1 MGACGCG
8 RYTTS
13 VGDMGWVL
21 DVGDIGWVL
30 DVGDMQWVLV
40 QVAGGRYATTVGD
53 MGWVLLVWD
62 TEPCV
67 SVASHSMQ
75 LCLAVLWQQAIHA
88 EQDRFSFIRLVV
100 LLQQFLSQRR
110 QRSFQANKMV

>member
-1 MGACGCG
+1 MGYAVGACGCG
-8 RYTTS
+8 RYTTT

-53 MGWVLLVWD
+53 MGWVLLA
-62 TEPCV
+62 V
-67 SVASHSMQ
+67 SYTH
-75 LCLAVLWQQAIHA
+75 LTLPT
-88 EQDRFSFIRLVV
+88 
-100 LLQQFLSQRR
+100 RR
-110 QRSFQANKMV
+110 TV